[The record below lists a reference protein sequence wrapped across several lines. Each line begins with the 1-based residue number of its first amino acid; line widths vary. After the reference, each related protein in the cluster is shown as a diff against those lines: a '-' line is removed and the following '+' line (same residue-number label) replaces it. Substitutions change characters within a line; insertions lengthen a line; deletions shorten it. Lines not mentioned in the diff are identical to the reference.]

1 MIFII
6 YLGLVIVGFF
16 MVIVLIFVD
25 KISVDWRCF
34 IGDLLSL
41 EDIEH
46 REANDFSSIEL
57 NEDCWSRVGLDDLEL
72 LPVVPLLNKKMN
84 R

>member
-1 MIFII
+1 
-6 YLGLVIVGFF
+6 

-25 KISVDWRCF
+25 KLSVDWRSF

-41 EDIEH
+41 EEDIEH

-72 LPVVPLLNKKMN
+72 SAVVSLINKK